1 MLKKILFIVTSILSI
16 ESIVAQSELELKD
29 QHRVSLNIFDQSLIT
44 LPTIKGSY
52 DYNFFDDFDRSHHVV
67 VELGYNY
74 RSNLTQEN
82 RRVSGLY
89 TGLKYAVYN
98 RKTISRFSG
107 FSLGY
112 NYLHTNIDGFLKVQK
127 SMPGLSTNGQY
138 FEYEI
143 RRFKLLRNSLNI
155 ERFHQFNIYDGLF
168 FELKYGLGITYS
180 RYDTPIDVVQ
190 RTYRNGFFFE
200 KEALFPTFILGVNVG
215 YRF

>member
-1 MLKKILFIVTSILSI
+1 
-16 ESIVAQSELELKD
+16 
-29 QHRVSLNIFDQSLIT
+29 
-44 LPTIKGSY
+44 
-52 DYNFFDDFDRSHHVV
+52 
-67 VELGYNY
+67 
-74 RSNLTQEN
+74 
-82 RRVSGLY
+82 
-89 TGLKYAVYN
+89 
-98 RKTISRFSG
+98 
-107 FSLGY
+107 
-112 NYLHTNIDGFLKVQK
+112 
-127 SMPGLSTNGQY
+127 MPGLSTNGQY

>member
-1 MLKKILFIVTSILSI
+1 VLKKILFIVTSILLI

-143 RRFKLLRNSLNI
+143 RRFKLLRNALTL

>member
-1 MLKKILFIVTSILSI
+1 VLKKILFIVTSILSI

>member
-1 MLKKILFIVTSILSI
+1 MSI

>member
-52 DYNFFDDFDRSHHVV
+52 DYNFFDDFDRSHHFV

>member
-1 MLKKILFIVTSILSI
+1 MLKKTLFIVTFILSI

>member
-1 MLKKILFIVTSILSI
+1 MSI

-52 DYNFFDDFDRSHHVV
+52 DYNFFDDFDRSHHFV

>member
-1 MLKKILFIVTSILSI
+1 VLKKTLFIVTFILSI

-127 SMPGLSTNGQY
+127 NMPGLSTNGQY